1 MDTITHGIAGALI
14 GKALFRGD
22 DMLAVRSMNRARI
35 VTWALMIGAIFPDID
50 VLRDIFSRNPLLIIT
65 WHRSI
70 THSLVCLPVWA
81 LLLAG
86 ITLRIARW
94 RRWDSPSFLALAG
107 LYAAGILSHI
117 VLDLVT
123 TFGTMIWSPI
133 SWARP
138 AWDVLFIV
146 DFTFTGILL
155 IPQLLAWVNLHPESA
170 KRRGLFLWLVFA
182 PAPFLI
188 ARIARIV
195 GAPISDSAILFA
207 MLVFTILFLLPAF
220 RGWGVRVGHLT
231 WNRTGFAAACVYVGL
246 AIVAHHTAFA
256 RMRAFAKTEN
266 IEVQSIGALP
276 LPPSM
281 WRWDG
286 LILTKRGVYE
296 MRMDLGERAALSD
309 SANAGAPAASSA
321 APAIHYHFYPSAP
334 DNAYIEAARRLP
346 EVRDVL
352 WFDRFPVTRFY
363 RDGDAAVVEILDL
376 RFPQIRADRPAS
388 FTYRVRFDAQGN
400 LLSQG
405 WVRR

>member
-22 DMLAVRSMNRARI
+22 DMLAVRSMNRARM
-35 VTWALMIGAIFPDID
+35 VTWALMLGAIFPDSD
-50 VLRDIFSRNPLLIIT
+50 VFRDMFSSNPLLIIT

-86 ITLRIARW
+86 ATRGVARW
-94 RRWDSPSFLALAG
+94 RKWDSPSFAALAG

-117 VLDLVT
+117 LLDLVT
-123 TFGTMIWSPI
+123 TFGTMIWSPV

-138 AWDVLFIV
+138 AWDILFIV
-146 DFTFTGILL
+146 DFTFAGVLL
-155 IPQLLAWVNLHPESA
+155 IPQLLAWVNLHPERA
-170 KRRGLFLWLVFA
+170 KRRGLVLWLIVA

-188 ARIARIV
+188 AGLARMV
-195 GAPISDSAILFA
+195 GAPIGAGAILTA
-207 MLVFTILFLLPAF
+207 VLVFTILFLLPAF
-220 RGWGVRVGHLT
+220 RGWGVRVGHLN
-231 WNRTGFAAACVYVGL
+231 WNRAGFAAACVYLGL
-246 AIVAHHTAFA
+246 AIVAHHLAFQRIKAFA
-256 RMRAFAKTEN
+256 SLEN
-266 IEVQSIGALP
+266 IEAQSIAALP

-296 MRMDLGERAALSD
+296 MRMDLSERAALSD
-309 SANAGAPAASSA
+309 TAAARPAGNRSDAP
-321 APAIHYHFYPSAP
+321 PIHYHFYPSAP
-334 DNAYIEAARRLP
+334 DNSFIEKARQLP
-346 EVRDVL
+346 EIREVL

-363 RDGDAAVVEILDL
+363 KDGDAAVVEILDL
-376 RFPQIRADRPAS
+376 RFPQVRRDRPAS
-388 FTYRVRFDAQGN
+388 FTYRVRFDAQGAVV
-400 LLSQG
+400 SQG